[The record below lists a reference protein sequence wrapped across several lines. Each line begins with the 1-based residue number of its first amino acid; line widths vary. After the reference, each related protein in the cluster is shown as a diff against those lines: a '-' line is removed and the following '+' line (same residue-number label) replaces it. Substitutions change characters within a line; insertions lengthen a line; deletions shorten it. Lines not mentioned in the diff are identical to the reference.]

1 MGRKDLWQS
10 DYFDDKRRFADM
22 INGAFFKGEQIIK
35 AEELEEVDPKLVHHE
50 KSGEAVSVIR
60 DKVYKWRGQ
69 QICICVL
76 ENQTYVDYRMV
87 FRVMLEEAVSYIK
100 EQKRLYKKREE
111 AGYKFNGNEYLSQ
124 MRKEEKYTPVI
135 TLILYLGTEDMWDGA
150 RSLYE
155 MLEINEVW
163 KPFVT
168 DHKLNLF
175 DYHEYRDFSF
185 FNTENRII
193 FELLACAKDE
203 GKMEETIKKNQYI
216 LDKETVKAIL
226 GMLGIKVNLNK
237 IRLRKQEGA
246 GYDMCKAWDD
256 HKERGRQE
264 GRREEQKEG
273 LVSLINILS
282 TVFSDI
288 DTIYN
293 KIISDK
299 KYQNITREQV
309 EKYYYAK

>member
-1 MGRKDLWQS
+1 LYRKR
-10 DYFDDKRRFADM
+10 K
-22 INGAFFKGEQIIK
+22 
-35 AEELEEVDPKLVHHE
+35 
-50 KSGEAVSVIR
+50 
-60 DKVYKWRGQ
+60 
-69 QICICVL
+69 
-76 ENQTYVDYRMV
+76 
-87 FRVMLEEAVSYIK
+87 
-100 EQKRLYKKREE
+100 E

-124 MRKEEKYTPVI
+124 MRKEEKYTLVI

-175 DYHEYRDFSF
+175 DYYEYKDFSF
-185 FNTENRII
+185 FKTENRTI
-193 FELLACAKDE
+193 FELLACARDE

-264 GRREEQKEG
+264 GRREGEQETIKK
-273 LVSLINILS
+273 SLKVLIGTLKKLS
-282 TVFSDI
+282 ADLEVV
-288 DTIYN
+288 YN
-293 KIISDK
+293 AVVENELYKD
-299 KYQNITREQV
+299 ITREQV